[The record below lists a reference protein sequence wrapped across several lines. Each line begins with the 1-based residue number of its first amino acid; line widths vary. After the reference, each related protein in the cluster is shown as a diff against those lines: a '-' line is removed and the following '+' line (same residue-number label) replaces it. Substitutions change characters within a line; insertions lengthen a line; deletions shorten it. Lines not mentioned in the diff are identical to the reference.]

1 MLKNYFVMAWRSLHK
16 NKLFSAINIFGL
28 ALSMSV
34 CMIVLIRIDDALR
47 YDNFHSDPQTLYRI
61 ISHVEDQ
68 QGNSWKLASSPLP
81 LKQTLQDDSLRRPVT
96 HFYPAS
102 TTATDA
108 SRREFDVNVAFT
120 DPSFFELFSFTLKY
134 GKTSALAEPRCLL
147 LSPSQAERFFGT
159 ADPTGKTLTLTGW
172 GEFTVAGVM
181 NVAPSKSHIQYDML
195 VSMATVPA
203 LEHTGALPK
212 KLDSWDSFEYGYT
225 YVRLGTDLAKQ
236 GLESKLSGITRA
248 LNKDPS
254 GGRLSFDLQPLSS
267 ITPQASDLHREIGR
281 GTSRGSLLAEG
292 GIVLIILLAACFNYT
307 NLSVA
312 RALTRS
318 KEVGI
323 RKLSGAQRWQI
334 VTQYVTEAI
343 LLAFIALFLANVILA
358 PILQYK
364 PFNDGYE
371 MVPAVTISL
380 RLLLMFVGFAVF
392 VGLLAGALPAWI
404 LSAFQPA
411 RVLRGV
417 GNHKL
422 MGNISLRKALM
433 VFQFSLS
440 LVILV
445 FLSTFYRQFD
455 YIARGDVG
463 FTTTGVVLIPAGNH
477 PEAAET
483 AFGTLA
489 GVKGTALTSGS
500 VGTTTP
506 VKVSRSNRD
515 RQGLS
520 MEYHSC
526 TAEWMKMME
535 LELVAGSPLQNH
547 ALTVVINQQAVTAF
561 EFDGPE
567 AAIGSVIYLQDS
579 IPVTIAGVV
588 KDFYMHGY
596 GNPIQPLVLQNKSD
610 KLQFIAL
617 RTERANPALVA
628 KLKKEWIKL
637 NPSGSFEH
645 IWLDEEMKEG
655 NDQSAEISLLGF
667 LGFMTVTIAS
677 LGLLGLVVYT
687 IETRRKEVSVR
698 KILGASVRNVVTLL
712 STSFFRLLI
721 VSGIIALPVGYLLS
735 TMFLVNFANR
745 ISVGLVDL
753 MLCFALLL
761 TIGLVTVLSQTWRAA
776 LEDPARNLR
785 SE

>member
-1 MLKNYFVMAWRSLHK
+1 M
-16 NKLFSAINIFGL
+16 
-28 ALSMSV
+28 
-34 CMIVLIRIDDALR
+34 DA
-47 YDNFHSDPQTLYRI
+47 
-61 ISHVEDQ
+61 
-68 QGNSWKLASSPLP
+68 
-81 LKQTLQDDSLRRPVT
+81 
-96 HFYPAS
+96 
-102 TTATDA
+102 
-108 SRREFDVNVAFT
+108 
-120 DPSFFELFSFTLKY
+120 
-134 GKTSALAEPRCLL
+134 
-147 LSPSQAERFFGT
+147 
-159 ADPTGKTLTLTGW
+159 
-172 GEFTVAGVM
+172 
-181 NVAPSKSHIQYDML
+181 APSRSHIQYDML

-203 LEHTGALPK
+203 LEHMGALPK

-225 YVRLGTDLAKQ
+225 YVRLDTDLAKE
-236 GLESKLSGITRA
+236 GLANKLSGIAAA
-248 LNKDPS
+248 LNEGTP

-267 ITPQASDLHREIGR
+267 ITPQASDLQREIGR
-281 GTSRGSLLAEG
+281 GPSRGSLLGEG

-334 VTQYVTEAI
+334 VAQYVTEATLI
-343 LLAFIALFLANVILA
+343 AFVALFLANVILA

-380 RLLLMFVGFAVF
+380 RLLLMFGGFAVF

-440 LVILV
+440 LVMLV

-455 YIARGDVG
+455 YIASADVG
-463 FTTTGVVLIPAGNH
+463 FTTAGVVLIPAGNH

-483 AFGTLA
+483 AFRTLA
-489 GVKGTALTSGS
+489 GVRGTALTSGS
-500 VGTTTP
+500 VGTTTA

-515 RQGLS
+515 QQGLS

-526 TAEWMKMME
+526 TAEWIEMME
-535 LELVAGSPLQNH
+535 LELVAGSTLQDH
-547 ALTVVINQQAVTAF
+547 ALTVVINQNAVTAF
-561 EFDGPE
+561 EFNGPE

-579 IPVTIAGVV
+579 IPVTIGGVV
-588 KDFYMHGY
+588 KDFYMQGY

-617 RTERANPALVA
+617 KTEQASAALTA
-628 KLKKEWIKL
+628 KLKEEWTTL
-637 NPSGSFEH
+637 NPSGSFEP
-645 IWLDEEMKEG
+645 IWLDKEMREG
-655 NDQSAEISLLGF
+655 NDQSAEISMLGF

-712 STSFFRLLI
+712 STSFFKLVI

-735 TMFLVNFANR
+735 TMFLMNFANR
-745 ISVGLVDL
+745 ISVGAVDL
-753 MLCFALLL
+753 TLCFALLL
-761 TIGLVTVLSQTWRAA
+761 TIGLVTILSQTWRAA

>member
-1 MLKNYFVMAWRSLHK
+1 MLKNYVVMAWRSLLK
-16 NKLFSAINIFGL
+16 NKLFSSINIFGL

-47 YDNFHSDPQTLYRI
+47 YDNFHRDPGTLYRI
-61 ISHVEDQ
+61 ISDVEDQ

-102 TTATDA
+102 TTAMDA
-108 SRREFDVNVAFT
+108 SHHEFDVNVAFT
-120 DPSFFELFSFTLKY
+120 DPSFFELFAFTLKY
-134 GKTSALAEPRCLL
+134 GKTSALAEPRSLF

-172 GEFTVAGVM
+172 GEFSVAGVIDA
-181 NVAPSKSHIQYDML
+181 APSKSHIQYDML
-195 VSMATVPA
+195 VSMTTVPG
-203 LEHTGALPK
+203 LEHMGALPK

-225 YVRLGTDLAKQ
+225 YVRLDTDLAKR
-236 GLESKLSGITRA
+236 GLSNKLSGIAAA
-248 LNKDPS
+248 LNKDLS
-254 GGRLSFDLQPLSS
+254 GGRLSFDLQALSS
-267 ITPQASDLHREIGR
+267 ITPQASDLQREISR
-281 GTSRGSLLAEG
+281 GPSRGSLLAEG

-312 RALTRS
+312 RALTRG

-334 VTQYVTEAI
+334 VAQYVTEAI

-371 MVPAVTISL
+371 MVPDVTISL

-392 VGLLAGALPAWI
+392 VGMLAGALPAWI

-422 MGNISLRKALM
+422 MGGISLRKALT

-445 FLSTFYRQFD
+445 FLATFYRQFD
-455 YIARGDVG
+455 YMANADVG
-463 FTTTGVVLIPAGNH
+463 FTTAGVALVPAGSH

-483 AFGTLA
+483 AFRTLP
-489 GVKGTALTSGS
+489 GVRGTALTSGS
-500 VGTTTP
+500 VGATNQ

-515 RQGLS
+515 EQGLS
-520 MEYHSC
+520 MEYHSS

-535 LELVAGSPLQNH
+535 LEIVAGSALPDH
-547 ALTVVINQQAVTAF
+547 AQTVVVNQKAVAAF
-561 EFDGPE
+561 EFNGPD

-588 KDFYMHGY
+588 KDFYIHGY
-596 GNPIQPLVLQNKSD
+596 GNPIPPLVLQNNRD

-617 RTERANPALVA
+617 KTEQASPALTA
-628 KLKKEWIKL
+628 KLKEEWKKL
-637 NPSGSFEH
+637 NPSASFEP
-645 IWLDEEMKEG
+645 IWLDEEMRKG

-687 IETRRKEVSVR
+687 VETRRKEVSVH
-698 KILGASVRNVVTLL
+698 KILGASVGNVVSLL

-721 VSGIIALPVGYLLS
+721 VSGAIALPVGYLLS
-735 TMFLVNFANR
+735 TIFLANFANR
-745 ISVGLVDL
+745 VSVGAADL
-753 MLCFALLL
+753 TLCFAFLL
-761 TIGLVTVLSQTWRAA
+761 TIGLVTILSQTWRAA